1 MELTD
6 TQLNYFVNNRLKLPK
21 GKRAEYLAQVDT
33 LIERFSA
40 VANGDPV
47 INIKKFLKTGSL
59 RKGTVLR
66 PSGDIGVDADV
77 AVFLNANGAKGYD
90 LANLHDRIRKL
101 LIKIYPTKKP
111 EDFTVQPRTLGIEFL
126 VSGLEMD
133 LVPLLVIDGP
143 GDYGWQPSSQG
154 DAPVKT
160 SVTKQL
166 EFIRA
171 RKDGYANFTAL
182 VRLLKFWRNFHD
194 LGNSLRSFTI
204 ELIVSHLQDTQ
215 GAPTSLEA
223 GLLRFFL
230 YVADSQLKT
239 PICFKECGTPNAFP
253 KDRVVIL
260 DPCNVEN
267 NVARKI
273 TDQDCKVIVA
283 ECLKAWETLTYARN
297 YDGKTQ
303 TLELWKEIFGRSFV
317 IEE

>member
-40 VANGDPV
+40 AASGDPV

-77 AVFLNANGAKGYD
+77 AVFLNANGANGYD

-111 EDFTVQPRTLGIEFL
+111 EEFTVQPRTLGIEFL

-143 GDYGWQPSSQG
+143 DDYGWQPSSQG
-154 DAPVKT
+154 AAPVKT

-182 VRLLKFWRNFHD
+182 VRLLKSWRNFHD
-194 LGNSLRSFTI
+194 LGDSLRSFTI

-215 GAPTSLEA
+215 GAPASLEA

-230 YVADSQLKT
+230 YVADSQLKK
-239 PICFKECGTPNAFP
+239 PICFKDCGTPQSFP

-260 DPCNVEN
+260 DPCNVDN
-267 NVARKI
+267 NVGRKI

-303 TLELWKEIFGRSFV
+303 TLELWKEIFGRTFV

>member
-1 MELTD
+1 MDLTD

-21 GKRAEYLAQVDT
+21 GKRTEYLAQVDH

-40 VANGDPV
+40 AASGDKL
-47 INIKKFLKTGSL
+47 IDIAKFLKTGSL

-66 PSGDIGVDADV
+66 PKGDLGVDADV
-77 AVFLNANGAKGYD
+77 AVFLNASEASQYD
-90 LANLHDRIRKL
+90 LANLHGRIRKL
-101 LIKIYPTKKP
+101 LVKIYPTKKP
-111 EDFTVQPRTLGIEFL
+111 EDFRIQPRTLGIAFL
-126 VSGLEMD
+126 DSGLEMD
-133 LVPLLVIDGP
+133 LVPLVVIDGP

-182 VRLLKFWRNFHD
+182 VRLLKYWRNLHELND
-194 LGNSLRSFTI
+194 TLRSFAI
-204 ELIVSHLQDTQ
+204 ELLVSHLQDTQ
-215 GAPTSLEA
+215 GAPPSLEA

-230 YVADSQLKT
+230 YIADSQLKL
-239 PICFKECGTPNAFP
+239 PIAFPESGTPKFFP

-260 DPCNVEN
+260 DPCNVDN
-267 NVARKI
+267 NVTRKI
-273 TDQDCKVIVA
+273 TDNDCKVII
-283 ECLKAWETLTYARN
+283 EKCLKAWETLSYARN